1 MGYTLEEAIKIM
13 LEWII
18 MLKIIMLSLTV
29 MSVLSGC
36 VNMDSLNVRPS
47 KTSVTYGHTAT
58 TNDTIKDAK
67 NDSTTT
73 ADSNKQSW
81 TIKQE
86 FIWGKNK

>member
-1 MGYTLEEAIKIM
+1 MR
-13 LEWII
+13 II
-18 MLKIIMLSLTV
+18 MFGMAIVSTLS
-29 MSVLSGC
+29 MLSGC
-36 VNMDSLNVRPS
+36 INTDSLNVRPS

-73 ADSNKQSW
+73 ADSNKESW
-81 TIKQE
+81 TVKQE

>member
-1 MGYTLEEAIKIM
+1 MEEAIKIM
-13 LEWII
+13 LEWTI
-18 MLKIIMLSLTV
+18 MLKKIMFSMAIVSTLSI
-29 MSVLSGC
+29 LSGC

-47 KTSVTYGHTAT
+47 KPSVTYGHTAT

-86 FIWGKNK
+86 FIWGRDK

>member
-1 MGYTLEEAIKIM
+1 MFSMAVVSA
-13 LEWII
+13 
-18 MLKIIMLSLTV
+18 LSI
-29 MSVLSGC
+29 LSGC
-36 VNMDSLNVRPS
+36 VNMDSRNVRPS

-86 FIWGKNK
+86 FVWGRDK